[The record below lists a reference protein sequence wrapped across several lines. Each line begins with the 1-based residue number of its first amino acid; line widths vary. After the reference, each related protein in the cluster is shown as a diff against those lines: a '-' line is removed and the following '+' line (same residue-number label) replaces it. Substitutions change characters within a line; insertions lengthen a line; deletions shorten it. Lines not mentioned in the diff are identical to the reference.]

1 MSDMLNLLIEDDSGE
16 HALNFCP
23 LKLIIAG
30 WTGRD
35 SAALEAHIEE
45 LEALGVARPKSV
57 PIFYRVDTS
66 LLTTA
71 GTVQCVG
78 REASGEVE
86 AVLYKH
92 DGEYFVGVGSDHTD
106 RKLET
111 VGITLSKQVCVKPV
125 SQRVWRWRDVADHWD
140 SLLFRSAL
148 PQTGEIYQD
157 GLTEIGRASC
167 RERVCQYV

>member
-16 HALNFCP
+16 NARNFCP
-23 LKLIIAG
+23 LKLSSAG
-30 WTGRD
+30 WTGRE

-111 VGITLSKQVCVKPV
+111 VGIRSENR
-125 SQRVWRWRDVADHWD
+125 RVGQECIMTCRTRWA
-140 SLLFRSAL
+140 
-148 PQTGEIYQD
+148 P
-157 GLTEIGRASC
+157 
-167 RERVCQYV
+167 